1 MEFFIKMITN
11 HQCSFNRCNIIPRYS
26 KSLNPWT
33 LRAHIR
39 TSWWM
44 AYKILQVGGRTST
57 SNGISEMCPGDPFH
71 FATSNRCAL
80 QSSLSFNQKDCS
92 YCWHLLTRT
101 WLSMLNSF
109 WISSMYEHGLQP
121 LQINYFWGNVFSNDG
136 LAVHFLLVCFRSSH
150 LCSSWFKGLLF
161 DTLKIFQHAFQDLRW
176 GHVYTVAVSCWVVG
190 NEWQWDMRGSGRR
203 TCIWAVLGM

>member
-26 KSLNPWT
+26 KCLNPWT

-92 YCWHLLTRT
+92 YCWQGHGWACWTHFGFPQCMNMVCNHCKSTTSGATFFRMMALQCTSSWSASVLPTSVVPGSRDSFSI
-101 WLSMLNSF
+101 LS
-109 WISSMYEHGLQP
+109 
-121 LQINYFWGNVFSNDG
+121 
-136 LAVHFLLVCFRSSH
+136 RSSNMH
-150 LCSSWFKGLLF
+150 FR
-161 DTLKIFQHAFQDLRW
+161 TYI
-176 GHVYTVAVSCWVVG
+176 
-190 NEWQWDMRGSGRR
+190 EDML
-203 TCIWAVLGM
+203 IQ